1 MREAAMP
8 PLVAGWRDRVKRR
21 AVALALAAL
30 VALPASAAQAQ
41 GDAQSCPV
49 GTDPMALAPG
59 QFVWT
64 PEIAPAG
71 PLVIVI
77 SLPQQR
83 AYVFRNGVQIG
94 VSAVSTGRPGYE
106 TPTGVFRVLE
116 KDVEHY
122 SNLYDDAPMPFML
135 RLTWGGVA
143 MHAGRD
149 PGRPA
154 SHGCIRLPLAF
165 ARSLFAV
172 VPLGSQVIITDRSLE
187 PGLRVAPALLGGAP
201 LDLLPGNGDHWSP
214 ERAATGPVAVVV
226 SGADKAMSVMRGGA
240 EIGRS
245 RVEIDGEAPLHMH
258 ALVLLAPG
266 TPGDGAR
273 SGDWLLIELPGGAD
287 LPPEQRHAHDIDRV
301 HVPPA
306 FAAKLATVLKPG
318 STMLISD
325 LPLDVG
331 GSAEVRLTGSPL

>member
-1 MREAAMP
+1 M
-8 PLVAGWRDRVKRR
+8 G
-21 AVALALAAL
+21 
-30 VALPASAAQAQ
+30 Q
-41 GDAQSCPV
+41 GDRESCPV
-49 GTDPMALAPG
+49 GTDPMSLQPG

-64 PEIAPAG
+64 PEVAPAG

-94 VSAVSTGRPGYE
+94 VSSVSTGRPGYE

-116 KDVEHY
+116 KDAEHY

-143 MHAGRD
+143 LHAGRD
-149 PGRPA
+149 PGEPA

-165 ARSLFAV
+165 ARSLFTT

-187 PGLRVAPALLGGAP
+187 PGLRVAPAMMAGAP
-201 LDLLPGNGDHWSP
+201 VDLMPDASDHWTP
-214 ERAATGPVAVVV
+214 ERAPTGPVSIVV
-226 SGADKAMSVMRGGA
+226 SGADKAVSVLRAGV

-245 RVEIDGEAPLHMH
+245 RIEIAGEEALHTH
-258 ALVLLAPG
+258 ALVLMDDAHAASTDAPH
-266 TPGDGAR
+266 
-273 SGDWLLIELPGGAD
+273 SGNWLLVELAGDAK
-287 LPPEQRHAHDIDRV
+287 LPPERRDARDIDRIRM
-301 HVPPA
+301 PPA
-306 FAAKLATVLKPG
+306 FAANLATVLKPG

-331 GSAEVRLTGSPL
+331 GIAELRLMGSTE